1 MWTGLVLITAKLV
14 ASRAAEDNLWIAL
27 KHVTGLTDRE
37 LSYFADELLT
47 LQPPSQRDLW
57 QRKVHCT
64 LGTCGPEATSRLI
77 AALGENEKLPSRA
90 FELFPGDP
98 LYQYWKE
105 SDRQKFHSWI
115 DGEASEEETIEAL
128 IPEGQP
134 LASGRIQAAHFTWK
148 AKDLV
153 LKLLGPAAGAF
164 GALGRC
170 LEWDTPFY
178 TIKAF
183 GPLCFRHDVLQYAD
197 PRAGHPE
204 KMQTYSKG
212 TRVMAL
218 DVLRPPDW
226 MPTDYGLVVC
236 FFVLEHVPDPHQ
248 AARGIAKLLNPG
260 GYLLLG
266 APFIDGV
273 HGCPDDFFRY
283 TPHGLRKVAE
293 GAKLEVLLEF
303 SPGMTVAAAGDFIG
317 MRSSY
322 WRTEDLL
329 KISDTHPMNVFLLA
343 RKPLMPHQRCNDSFS
358 LAFLCLRGALFVS
371 VVCVTSVHPILFIL
385 WMFAT
390 SCMLPP
396 SGRKNE
402 T

>member
-1 MWTGLVLITAKLV
+1 MKIEPQKCIREEPQTAQCWQCRASTMWTGLVLTAVTLV
-14 ASRAAEDNLWIAL
+14 SSRASEDNLRIAL
-27 KHVTGLTDRE
+27 KHVTGLTDTE
-37 LSYFADELLT
+37 LSHFADELLA

-64 LGTCGPEATSRLI
+64 LGTCGPEGTSRLI
-77 AALGENEKLPSRA
+77 AALGENEKLPSRT

-98 LYQYWKE
+98 LYKYWKE

-115 DGEASEEETIEAL
+115 DGEAAEEETIEAL

-153 LKLLGPAAGAF
+153 SKLLGPAAGAF

-212 TRVMAL
+212 TRH
-218 DVLRPPDW
+218 P
-226 MPTDYGLVVC
+226 G
-236 FFVLEHVPDPHQ
+236 
-248 AARGIAKLLNPG
+248 ARG
-260 GYLLLG
+260 
-266 APFIDGV
+266 
-273 HGCPDDFFRY
+273 
-283 TPHGLRKVAE
+283 T
-293 GAKLEVLLEF
+293 
-303 SPGMTVAAAGDFIG
+303 
-317 MRSSY
+317 
-322 WRTEDLL
+322 
-329 KISDTHPMNVFLLA
+329 
-343 RKPLMPHQRCNDSFS
+343 QDS
-358 LAFLCLRGALFVS
+358 G
-371 VVCVTSVHPILFIL
+371 
-385 WMFAT
+385 
-390 SCMLPP
+390 
-396 SGRKNE
+396 
-402 T
+402 

>member
-343 RKPLMPHQRCNDSFS
+343 RKPLMPHQRRTWARHNQ
-358 LAFLCLRGALFVS
+358 
-371 VVCVTSVHPILFIL
+371 TE
-385 WMFAT
+385 WT
-390 SCMLPP
+390 
-396 SGRKNE
+396 
-402 T
+402 